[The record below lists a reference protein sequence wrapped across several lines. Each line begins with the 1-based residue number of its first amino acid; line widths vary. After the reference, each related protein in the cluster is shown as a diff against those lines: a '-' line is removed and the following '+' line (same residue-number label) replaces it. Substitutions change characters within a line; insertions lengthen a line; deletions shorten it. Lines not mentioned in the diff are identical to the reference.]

1 MRATSNAVV
10 SFTAGAYVLYEGMV
24 EPGMEFRK
32 ATAADHDTIRS
43 IAHDSL
49 SSTYTDFLDK
59 GTIDDAIEQWYGE
72 SFENDLEDEHSLIV
86 IVERDGEVAGFSQ
99 SELVGQQ
106 HETGQVHWLHIDPN
120 HRGDGIGVRL
130 LVRTREKLL
139 EEGADQVQ
147 GFVLEDNEGGN
158 EFYRGHGFERA
169 GQREVEIGSETFTEN
184 IYIESE
190 AETSEEWEAIDSFDV
205 DDQTIHVNYAEP
217 ARGSKAPFYGAYET
231 EDQSTRYGCFC
242 GNCDSIDNAMDSMGR
257 IECND
262 CGNRRKATRWDA
274 SYL

>member
-1 MRATSNAVV
+1 
-10 SFTAGAYVLYEGMV
+10 
-24 EPGMEFRK
+24 MEFRE
-32 ATAADHDTIRS
+32 ATPDDSDAIRS

-49 SSTYTDFLDK
+49 SSTYTDFLAEE
-59 GTIDDAIEQWYGE
+59 TIDDAIEQWYGE
-72 SFENDLEDEHSLIV
+72 SFDARLDDEYSVILVIED
-86 IVERDGEVAGFSQ
+86 DGEVVGFSQ
-99 SELVGQQ
+99 NELVGER
-106 HETGQVHWLHIDPN
+106 HETGQIHWLHIDPAR
-120 HRGDGIGVRL
+120 RGDGIGVRL

-139 EEGADQVQ
+139 DAGAEQVQ

-158 EFYRGHGFERA
+158 AFYCGHGFEQA

-184 IYIESE
+184 VYIESE
-190 AETSEEWEAIDSFDV
+190 AEASEEWKAIDSFEF
-205 DDQTIHVNYAEP
+205 DDRTIYVNYAEP

-231 EDQSTRYGCFC
+231 EDQSSRYGWFC
-242 GNCDSIDNAMDSMGR
+242 GNCDSIDNAMDAMGR